1 MNKNENNYLTGGAT
15 EAAGEDFE
23 AAAFMALL
31 EDMAEKAHF
40 LAGVLDILAEIGMEA
55 DDSGCGPD
63 DMDGMEDG
71 AEMEPETDL
80 YLIPGGSFRLLV
92 GDLYDLFVRHFSLE
106 KRLAEAETEKDFR
119 TIQKNA
125 SGYGRLMK
133 RLCRKW
139 GLPQNG
145 EGAWACD
152 TLEESLREKILTPAY
167 PFEGHE

>member
-1 MNKNENNYLTGGAT
+1 MNKNENNYLTDGPQ

-40 LAGVLDILAEIGMEA
+40 LAGALDILAEIGMEA
-55 DDSGCGPD
+55 DIPD
-63 DMDGMEDG
+63 DVDGMEDG

-139 GLPQNG
+139 GLPQDG

-167 PFEGHE
+167 PFEDYE